1 MAKAG
6 PRKPRSNPEDAKA
19 ALIEAA
25 IQVLAREG
33 FTRTSARAVAAEA
46 GGTNGLIFYHFGSMD
61 QLLAATAIELSNRR
75 MVRVKAA
82 LGGDDAASRWPDRLA
97 DTIRAE
103 ATSPEGIAVVELLV
117 AARTSPALTGPVGDA
132 IDRSIAFAT
141 EELRVVLGDL
151 PWADVLPVDLIAE
164 LATAAFFGLELFT
177 QAERP
182 IDLDRLARLIAL
194 GIAQLQH
201 LGPPTNPT

>member
-6 PRKPRSNPEDAKA
+6 PRKARSNPEEAKA
-19 ALIEAA
+19 SLIEGA
-25 IQVLAREG
+25 IQVLARDG

-61 QLLAATAIELSNRR
+61 ELFAATAAELSDRR
-75 MVRVKAA
+75 ITRVKAA
-82 LGGDDAASRWPDRLA
+82 LGGDEAAIHWPDRLA
-97 DTIRAE
+97 DTIQAE

-117 AARTSPALTGPVGDA
+117 AARTSPALSQPVGQA
-132 IDRSIAFAT
+132 IDRSIQFAT
-141 EELRVVLGDL
+141 EELRTVLAGS
-151 PWADVLPVDLIAE
+151 PWSQLLPVDLVAE

-182 IDLDRLARLIAL
+182 IDLDRLARLLAL
-194 GIAQLQH
+194 GISQLQH
-201 LGPPTNPT
+201 LSPPQG